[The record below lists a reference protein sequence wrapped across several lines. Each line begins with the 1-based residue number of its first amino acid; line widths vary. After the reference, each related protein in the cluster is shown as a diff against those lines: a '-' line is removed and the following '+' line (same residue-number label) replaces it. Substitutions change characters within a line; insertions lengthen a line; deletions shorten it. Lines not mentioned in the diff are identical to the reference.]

1 MKLHQFHVKTNR
13 FFFFNLIYCLSI
25 CYIKIFLWKKTSAI
39 PKKSALH
46 NPNAAFNFTA
56 IHRPY
61 SHQRGDLVV
70 KKIVPSSS
78 EDEKKITW
86 SSSFLYG
93 RNRGCQRL
101 KYLYIREIAWR
112 PLKRALNIQETEKYF
127 IHRRARFLL
136 TRRWEQNWQGILKK
150 EIIFCRP

>member
-1 MKLHQFHVKTNR
+1 MSEAFAILK
-13 FFFFNLIYCLSI
+13 FFFGEKPLQFQRRQLCI
-25 CYIKIFLWKKTSAI
+25 I
-39 PKKSALH
+39 PM
-46 NPNAAFNFTA
+46 AFNFTA

-70 KKIVPSSS
+70 KKKVPS
-78 EDEKKITW
+78 ELRGGKKITW

-112 PLKRALNIQETEKYF
+112 PLKRALNIQEMEKYF
-127 IHRRARFLL
+127 IHRRARFHL
-136 TRRWEQNWQGILKK
+136 THGDESKIGKEYSKRR
-150 EIIFCRP
+150 